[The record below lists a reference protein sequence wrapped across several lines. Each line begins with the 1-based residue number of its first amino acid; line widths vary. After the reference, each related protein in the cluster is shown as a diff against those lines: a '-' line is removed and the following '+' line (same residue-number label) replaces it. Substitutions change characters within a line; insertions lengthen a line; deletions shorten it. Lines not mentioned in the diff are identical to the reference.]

1 MKTKQFT
8 HGITFFVEPSMY
20 QQLKI
25 SSDLKKVALSEL
37 LRQAVAG
44 HLETERQGQE
54 VK

>member
-8 HGITFFVEPSMY
+8 HGITFFVALSMY

-25 SSDLKKVALSEL
+25 ISDQKKIALSEL

-44 HLETERQGQE
+44 YLEAERQGQE
-54 VK
+54 AK